1 MNYMAAKVQIFFETN
16 NSLNKNLSEILF
28 MSEKSC
34 IFVGKL
40 KLNIDIMKHSWKYAN
55 IGGNTRVV
63 IKDGSDIQHLSELD
77 EKLWTVLA
85 CPVSGLEIA
94 EESLR
99 CMDSDNDNKI
109 HIHDVVVTAD
119 WLCTMLK
126 DPQILFEAKASLSL
140 DDIQDESIL
149 AVATPLAVNGIVT
162 LEDVKTA
169 IASVAVETQSVPEAP
184 YSAEIIKAYKDCQD
198 SYNQYFATV
207 RLQSVGLATLPAD
220 AVAPGMTEEQY
231 AEMGK
236 KISEYESSKAAIESS
251 NAAALS
257 AAQSQYKPL
266 EKLLLLSRDFCTLLR
281 NFVSFQDFYSKR
293 GKALLGRGADDESP
307 WAIFQAGT
315 LVIDQRACNLC
326 LQVSDMAKHNVQA
339 PDSGMFLIYCQCT
352 LHKTGEKKQIVAAMT
367 IGDIRN
373 LKVGKNALFYDR
385 QGRDWEAEV
394 VKIIDNPISI
404 GQAFWSPYRKLGEWV
419 TGLINK
425 SAAEKEKKSFDD
437 MTAKLQSSTDKSA
450 DKPATPAPFD
460 IAKFA
465 GIFAAI
471 GMAVGAIGTFLTSLL
486 SEVGKFAEN
495 GWWAIPT
502 LIICILLAIS
512 GPSMVLAW
520 MKLRKRNLAPLLN
533 ANGWAI
539 NADAIVSVM
548 FGNTLTEQAQF
559 PMLKIKKPGLSKGGK
574 WAIAVATILVS
585 IAIAVVT
592 LYLCGLRVCACF
604 I

>member
-1 MNYMAAKVQIFFETN
+1 M
-16 NSLNKNLSEILF
+16 
-28 MSEKSC
+28 KSC
-34 IFVGKL
+34 LCQKKVVSLSANL
-40 KLNIDIMKHSWKYAN
+40 KLNKDIMKHSWKYAN
-55 IGGNTRVV
+55 IGGSTRVE

-85 CPVSGLEIA
+85 CPVTGLEIA

-99 CMDSDNDNKI
+99 CMDTDGDNKI
-109 HIHDVVVTAD
+109 HIHDVVVTAE
-119 WLCTMLK
+119 WLCAMLK
-126 DPQILFEAKASLSL
+126 DPQVLFEGKASLS
-140 DDIQDESIL
+140 ITEIKDESVL
-149 AVATPLAVNGIVT
+149 DVATPLAVDGIVT
-162 LEDVKTA
+162 LDAVKAA
-169 IASVAVETQSVPEAP
+169 IAGVSVEAQAAPEAP
-184 YSAEIIKAYKDCQD
+184 YSDEIIKAYKDCQGA
-198 SYNQYFATV
+198 YNQYYATV
-207 RLQSVGLATLPAD
+207 RLQSIGLATLPED
-220 AVAPGMTEEQY
+220 AVAPGMTEEQF

-236 KISEYESSKAAIESS
+236 KISEYESSKAAIEAA
-251 NAAALS
+251 NAAALT

-266 EKLLLLSRDFCTLLR
+266 EKLLLLCRDFCTLLR

-352 LHKTGEKKQIVAAMT
+352 LHITGEKKQIVAAMT
-367 IGDIRN
+367 VGDIRN

-437 MTAKLQSSTDKSA
+437 MTAKLQTASDKSA
-450 DKPATPAPFD
+450 DKPAAPAPFD

-486 SEVGKFAEN
+486 SEVGDFAKN
-495 GWWAIPT
+495 GWWAIPV
-502 LIICILLAIS
+502 LIVCILMAIS

-548 FGNTLTEQAQF
+548 FGNTLTDQALF
-559 PMLKIKKPGLSKGGK
+559 PMLKIKKPGMSKGGK
-574 WAIAVATILVS
+574 WAIAIASILIGVA
-585 IAIAVVT
+585 AAVVA
-592 LYLCGLRVCACF
+592 LYLYGVRVCMCLWTLG
-604 I
+604 